1 MAEYEALTHTFDP
14 VYNAD
19 SKILI
24 LGTFPSVKSRQ
35 QHFYYGHP
43 QNRFWK
49 VLAAVTGEQLP
60 VSIEEKKDLLFRNHI
75 AVWDVIHSCS
85 IIGSSDSSIKDVV
98 PNDIAGLLK
107 KTKIRII
114 AGNGNKACELY
125 QKYCQMQTGCGI
137 MRLPSTSPANAAWNF
152 DRLCDSYRHLFV
164 QNMMSESKVRALM
177 PADCS
182 VLCTPTILP
191 NIRISR
197 D

>member
-19 SKILI
+19 SQILI

-85 IIGSSDSSIKDVV
+85 IEGSSDSSITDVV
-98 PNDIAGLLK
+98 PNDFTELFARTHLLAVTANG
-107 KTKIRII
+107 TK
-114 AGNGNKACELY
+114 AYELY
-125 QKYCQMQTGCGI
+125 QKYVYPVTKREIIKM
-137 MRLPSTSPANAAWNF
+137 PSTSPANAAWNLARLTAAYRELF
-152 DRLCDSYRHLFV
+152 EKICDDR
-164 QNMMSESKVRALM
+164 
-177 PADCS
+177 
-182 VLCTPTILP
+182 
-191 NIRISR
+191 
-197 D
+197 